1 MTTVAL
7 IDDHESVRLGLHSAL
22 DAHGFVVMF
31 SGATVMA
38 YVRARR
44 SRGQR
49 PADVVLLDLTLG
61 DGTTVTENVSRLAW
75 ESNVIIHSVADRPA
89 IVREAL
95 AAGAV
100 GVVSKAS
107 PLGDVVASVRTVA
120 SGETL
125 DNVEWASAV
134 ESDVEFASA
143 QLSGRERDV
152 LRLYAAGLPM
162 KAVADR
168 LGIAFSTARENLR
181 RVRAKYVEVGRPAPT
196 KVDLLRRAIED
207 GIVAPSEDGSVD
219 QAGTVDAD

>member
-22 DAHGFVVMF
+22 DGNGFVVMF
-31 SGATVMA
+31 SGATVTE

-44 SRGQR
+44 ARGQR
-49 PADVVLLDLTLG
+49 PADIVLLDLTLG

-75 ESNVIIHSVADRPA
+75 QSNVIIHSVADRPA

-107 PLGDVVASVRTVA
+107 PLGEVVASVRTVA

-134 ESDVEFASA
+134 ESDVDFADA

-162 KAVADR
+162 KAVAER

-181 RVRAKYVEVGRPAPT
+181 RVRGKYVEVGRPAPT

-207 GIVAPSEDGSVD
+207 GIVPASDDGSLE
-219 QAGTVDAD
+219 QPGASDAR